1 MMISVKCPNILIHA
15 GQSPPG
21 QGPVSVG
28 TQNFYDALAM
38 DRAQG
43 VHPHVGVFE
52 QTTATDS
59 HRSTALR
66 LSGYKSFEA
75 LYLHWNDVLH
85 TQSLIHESCLVSPD
99 FHWSELLH
107 T

>member
-1 MMISVKCPNILIHA
+1 MISVKCPNILIHA

-21 QGPVSVG
+21 QGPVSVR

-52 QTTATDS
+52 ETTATHIAVLPYIS
-59 HRSTALR
+59 LVTNRLR
-66 LSGYKSFEA
+66 LSTCTE
-75 LYLHWNDVLH
+75 
-85 TQSLIHESCLVSPD
+85 
-99 FHWSELLH
+99 
-107 T
+107 